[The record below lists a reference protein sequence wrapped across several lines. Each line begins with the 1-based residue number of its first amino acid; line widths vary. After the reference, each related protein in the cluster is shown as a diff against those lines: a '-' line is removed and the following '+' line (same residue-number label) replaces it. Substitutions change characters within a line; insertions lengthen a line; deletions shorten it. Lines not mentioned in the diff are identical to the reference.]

1 MTIPTAGLNDLAAY
15 IGQVNRDHGFRDH
28 IDAVYAT
35 GDDDTIRDMHGNQ
48 LMLIVGEVVEAHE
61 DIRSGLPV
69 TGMTIADSG
78 KPEGVASEIA
88 DILIRTLDFANGH
101 GIDIEAAVANKV
113 AYNQT
118 RRHKHGR
125 KF

>member
-1 MTIPTAGLNDLAAY
+1 MTAPVTGLNALAAY
-15 IGQVNRDHGFRDH
+15 IGDVNRAHGFRDH
-28 IDAVYAT
+28 IDATYDT
-35 GDDDTIRDMHGNQ
+35 GNEQAIRDMHGNQ

-69 TGMTIADSG
+69 DGMTIAESG

-88 DILIRTLDFANGH
+88 DILIRTLDFADAH
-101 GIDIEAAVANKV
+101 GIDLEAAVATKV

-118 RRHKHGR
+118 RPHMHGR